1 MKKPSRLK
9 RVLPAIAG
17 VLVTVA
23 TGGAAAY
30 FIKGFIDS
38 PPPQQKQVV
47 QQVRL
52 IRPPPPPPELEPP
65 PPPPPEVEDEPLPE
79 PEQTP
84 EAPSDEPPPG
94 NVLGLDADGVAGADG
109 FGLAANRGGRSLL
122 ASGGDRYAWY
132 AGILKEDL
140 LAFLSDH
147 RDLRSRSYSVN
158 VRLWL
163 GSDGAV
169 ERVALAGSTGD
180 RELDRTLEGLLA
192 DMQRVAEAP
201 PGDLPQPVQIR
212 IVSRL

>member
-1 MKKPSRLK
+1 MSKRRFLRL
-9 RVLPAIAG
+9 LPVICG
-17 VLVTVA
+17 VLFTVA

-30 FIKGFIDS
+30 FIKQFMDS
-38 PPPQQKQVV
+38 PPPPPKQLV

-52 IRPPPPPPELEPP
+52 IRPPPPPEVEPP
-65 PPPPPEVEDEPLPE
+65 PPPPELEEEEVLPE
-79 PEQTP
+79 PEPAPDT
-84 EAPSDEPPPG
+84 PSDEPPPSQL
-94 NVLGLDADGVAGADG
+94 LGLDAEGVAGADG
-109 FGLAANRGGRSLL
+109 FGLAANKGGRGLL

-132 AGILKEDL
+132 AGVLKEDL

-147 RDLRSRSYSVN
+147 RDLRSRAYSIN

-163 GSDGAV
+163 ASDGAV

-180 RELDRTLEGLLA
+180 RELDRTLELLLA
-192 DMQRVAEAP
+192 DIDRVAEAP

>member
-1 MKKPSRLK
+1 MKKTTSRLI
-9 RVLPAIAG
+9 RFLPAFAG
-17 VLVTVA
+17 IVITVA

-30 FIKGFIDS
+30 FIKQFMDS
-38 PPPQQKQVV
+38 PPPQPKQVV

-52 IRPPPPPPELEPP
+52 IRPPPPPPEVK

-79 PEQTP
+79 PEPTP

-94 NVLGLDADGVAGADG
+94 NLLGLDADGVAGSDG

-132 AGILKEDL
+132 AGVLKEDL
-140 LAFLSDH
+140 LSFLSDQ
-147 RDLRSRSYSVN
+147 RDLRSRAYSIN

-163 GSDGAV
+163 KSDGAV
-169 ERVALAGSTGD
+169 ERVALAGTTGD
-180 RELDRTLEGLLA
+180 RDLDRTLEGLLA
-192 DMQRVAEAP
+192 QMDRVAEAP